1 MTSPEVE
8 SKGGPGENLDPVTHH
23 GHLVEG
29 GLPVEDD
36 EVVVTEMAF
45 DLVAKLQMEVAGLRV
60 IAEVNSL
67 SVVPDDVLCTRV
79 LVVTAGNQLLHP
91 IRCNKHLLSKMCSV

>member
-45 DLVAKLQMEVAGLRV
+45 DLVAKLQMEVAGLWV
-60 IAEVNSL
+60 IAEVDSL
-67 SVVPDDVLCTRV
+67 SIVPDDVLCTRV
-79 LVVTAGNQLLHP
+79 LVVTAGDQFLHP
-91 IRCNKHLLSKMCSV
+91 TQCNKHPLSRM